1 MMKIR
6 VFLAFSNNIF
16 SESISRMLEGE
27 KDIAIVGVLKPDATY
42 DAKKIGAIGAKNP
55 HVILADFTTLYNSFP
70 ATNGSFSGIHSQDK
84 GPSFILVDTNCGS
97 ENIVSSLLKKKVSGI
112 LLGDA
117 DCELMKKAI
126 RAVANGD
133 VWIDKKTVKS
143 ILDGVNVLG
152 SETVDTLTDREKEIV
167 SLTGTGFR
175 NKEIAHRLHVTES
188 TIKTHLHNVF
198 QKLGIKTR
206 AELITYAIKNEEMSS
221 KFVNR
226 PAKTES

>member
-1 MMKIR
+1 
-6 VFLAFSNNIF
+6 
-16 SESISRMLEGE
+16 
-27 KDIAIVGVLKPDATY
+27 
-42 DAKKIGAIGAKNP
+42 
-55 HVILADFTTLYNSFP
+55 
-70 ATNGSFSGIHSQDK
+70 
-84 GPSFILVDTNCGS
+84 
-97 ENIVSSLLKKKVSGI
+97 
-112 LLGDA
+112 
-117 DCELMKKAI
+117 MKKAI

-206 AELITYAIKNEEMSS
+206 AELITYAIKNEEISS